1 MSGCC
6 CCCCCCCG
14 VYFLL
19 VLLECNQDSTCCN
32 EDFRVFPQVLQSFCD
47 LVHFLSAAVS
57 SSLPS
62 GAFRQRGEETAPNIS
77 GAGGGEKNSPLVMG
91 EPKKFTSLYLK
102 LSFFCKKNRLFKN
115 NSMIDG

>member
-1 MSGCC
+1 MTAFFFFFFAVVVVVV
-6 CCCCCCCG
+6 
-14 VYFLL
+14 VYIFLL

-62 GAFRQRGEETAPNIS
+62 GAFRQRGEETAQKKRRR
-77 GAGGGEKNSPLVMG
+77 GGEK
-91 EPKKFTSLYLK
+91 FTSSHGGTKQNHLFIPQTL
-102 LSFFCKKNRLFKN
+102 LFCKKKTDCLKTTQ
-115 NSMIDG
+115 